1 MCWVLEASRVERDD
15 FQWCGKCIRKCKDT
29 GEIKISMVPYHQSLK
44 PVVVGRERRKDPSA
58 LLTSGEIKKLKGIW
72 AIWGSLQWL
81 VAQLRFDISFQV
93 SSLPSETPTVGT
105 LLRANKC
112 LVKDYDYE
120 MTFRGVDFAH
130 GGILGAS
137 WAPSTLWTSDFRSHR
152 IPRVCRSSLRS

>member
-1 MCWVLEASRVERDD
+1 
-15 FQWCGKCIRKCKDT
+15 
-29 GEIKISMVPYHQSLK
+29 MVPYHQSLK

-58 LLTSGEIKKLKGIW
+58 LLTPGEIKKLKGIL
-72 AIWGSLQWL
+72 GSLQWL

-93 SSLPSETPTVGT
+93 SSLQSETPTVGT

-130 GGILGAS
+130 GGILWAS

>member
-1 MCWVLEASRVERDD
+1 
-15 FQWCGKCIRKCKDT
+15 
-29 GEIKISMVPYHQSLK
+29 MVPYHQSLK

-72 AIWGSLQWL
+72 GSLQWL

-93 SSLPSETPTVGT
+93 SSLQSETPTVGT

-112 LVKDYDYE
+112 LVETKKDYDYE
-120 MTFRGVDFAH
+120 MTFRGVDFAR

-152 IPRVCRSSLRS
+152 IPRVPTQLKKV